1 MTNLLALID
10 ASTTPTTVAKK
21 TSGSSSYELIVI
33 VIIFAVVYFAFI
45 RPRSRRQRA
54 ARTQGTPMDVGD
66 RVMSVGGIYGTVVAM
81 HDAEGGADPTVEVE
95 VAPGMVLTFLRRAV
109 NARPQVA
116 VANDVTVDED
126 GYDEPDDEG
135 NYADPEPYGDFD
147 EHGEFHE
154 HGQTPA
160 HDDAPLSEADVDEA
174 QRDTSEHDG
183 SEHGGSEHDGSEQ
196 DEDDLPAP
204 GAPRSTGGTGP
215 EGD

>member
-1 MTNLLALID
+1 MTNLLSLID

-21 TSGSSSYELIVI
+21 TSGSSSYELIII
-33 VIIFAVVYFAFI
+33 VAIFAVVYFAFI

-54 ARTQGTPMDVGD
+54 AKTQGTPMEVGD
-66 RVMSVGGIYGTVVAM
+66 RVMSVGGIYGMVVAL

-116 VANDVTVDED
+116 VATDDVAADDD

-135 NYADPEPYGDFD
+135 TYADPEPYGDFD
-147 EHGEFHE
+147 ETGEFHE

-160 HDDAPLSEADVDEA
+160 HEEAQVTDADGDEA
-174 QRDTSEHDG
+174 QHDG
-183 SEHGGSEHDGSEQ
+183 PDPERE
-196 DEDDLPAP
+196 DLPAP
-204 GAPRSTGGTGP
+204 GTPRSTGGTGP

>member
-10 ASTTPTTVAKK
+10 ASTTATTVAKK
-21 TSGSSSYELIVI
+21 SSGGSSFELIII
-33 VIIFAVVYFAFI
+33 VAIFAVVYFAFI

-54 ARTQGTPMDVGD
+54 AKTQGTPMEVGA
-66 RVMSVGGIYGTVVAM
+66 RVMSVGGIYGTVVAL

-116 VANDVTVDED
+116 VADDDAAID
-126 GYDEPDDEG
+126 GPDPSYDEPDDDG
-135 NYADPEPYGDFD
+135 TYADPEPYGDFD
-147 EHGEFHE
+147 EHGQFHE

-160 HDDAPLSEADVDEA
+160 HEDVVGSAPDD
-174 QRDTSEHDG
+174 EHDG
-183 SEHGGSEHDGSEQ
+183 PEHDEG
-196 DEDDLPAP
+196 DVPAP
-204 GAPRSTGGTGP
+204 GSPGSSGGTGP